1 MRLTAT
7 SKFGA
12 GRPPVLSMS
21 DLQSVCEMLRCI
33 NADVGPILKLVSFLG
48 AGQVGGGAYAGHTE
62 MVDLD
67 GIFRAIYK
75 EASLQTGLNE
85 TLFGGGKGFDL
96 ITTTMSSLGE
106 AIERLIAAL
115 VSSSP
120 HLPADRKVGS
130 YDEMVGSGYPVISP
144 AAIGLF
150 SEDQYKQ
157 PNFLYRPFMTN
168 LPIQWIEARRVCSGD
183 KVWIPAQL
191 VDMVHVYDP
200 AESIVGYPVS
210 GGLSCHRSYA
220 EALYHGI
227 TEVVERDAI
236 NVSWYTDAR
245 PYVVDLEGLSDRH
258 LLGFFESVE
267 VNCSRTA
274 LLYHPSSVT
283 NAATFSL
290 ISLNDWQKRRGYCAG
305 GGCDYDVISALH
317 KTATEY
323 GQSRGTM
330 VISTTNPRSALG
342 WTVARMFDWSPNQP
356 LAEMKLFF
364 QAIGFYG
371 LPEYRN
377 ELNHYFESPH
387 ISLTEILDTVGESA
401 TDIPTRL
408 DQLLLD
414 LQTRGIDPIV
424 LDYSHPDWKRLT
436 ILKIWIPEI
445 TSPFLQSRPMLGH
458 PRLAKLRTTLRQPG
472 GWLMPLP
479 YP

>member
-267 VNCSRTA
+267 VNCSRW
-274 LLYHPSSVT
+274 LVPNWCWCVGGLGVGGPGLGVGLIHPGFGWFGRCGARCGACCGRVWGWLGVRRAPSGWVCG
-283 NAATFSL
+283 AVRA
-290 ISLNDWQKRRGYCAG
+290 RRGGRC
-305 GGCDYDVISALH
+305 C
-317 KTATEY
+317 
-323 GQSRGTM
+323 
-330 VISTTNPRSALG
+330 
-342 WTVARMFDWSPNQP
+342 
-356 LAEMKLFF
+356 
-364 QAIGFYG
+364 G
-371 LPEYRN
+371 L
-377 ELNHYFESPH
+377 
-387 ISLTEILDTVGESA
+387 
-401 TDIPTRL
+401 
-408 DQLLLD
+408 
-414 LQTRGIDPIV
+414 
-424 LDYSHPDWKRLT
+424 RLT
-436 ILKIWIPEI
+436 
-445 TSPFLQSRPMLGH
+445 S
-458 PRLAKLRTTLRQPG
+458 
-472 GWLMPLP
+472 
-479 YP
+479 